1 MDKLEQIF
9 AEWEILKTKF
19 RDTINELKEE
29 YLIIKSID
37 DELQDERMKEEYF
50 LEEYFLEEYDRHK
63 RDFEE
68 SEFPF

>member
-9 AEWEILKTKF
+9 SEWEILKTKF

-37 DELQDERMKEEYF
+37 DELQDERMR
-50 LEEYFLEEYDRHK
+50 EEYFLEEYDRHK

>member
-9 AEWEILKTKF
+9 AEWEILKTNF
-19 RDTINELKEE
+19 RNTIDELKQE

-37 DELQDERMKEEYF
+37 DELQDERMREEYF
-50 LEEYFLEEYDRHK
+50 LNEYDIHK

-68 SEFPF
+68 NEFPF